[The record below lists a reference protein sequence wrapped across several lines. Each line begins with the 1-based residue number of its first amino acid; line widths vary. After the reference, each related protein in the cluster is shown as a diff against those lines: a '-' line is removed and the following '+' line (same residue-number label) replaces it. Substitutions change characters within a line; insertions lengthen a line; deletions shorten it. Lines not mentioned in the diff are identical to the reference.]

1 MPIKSILSEVIRRAE
16 ISATQASADAFA
28 ATVISTGISTTGNF
42 GWLLKRIEF
51 EVDPDIIVAAP
62 QTADCSLQLQVAA
75 GVQQSNPLLPNS
87 NDFVAQMQMCMPG
100 IAASTSAYSLPT
112 QYVWEAPDNLVLVDP
127 DLTLILD
134 STGTGAVNVGTA
146 RIYYFPIE
154 LNELDILRLIA
165 G

>member
-16 ISATQASADAFA
+16 ISATQGSADAFA
-28 ATVISTGISTTGNF
+28 TTVVSTGISTTGNF

-51 EVDPDIIVAAP
+51 EVDPDIIVVAP

-75 GVQQSNPLLPNS
+75 GVQTNLVLPNS

-100 IAASTSAYSLPT
+100 IAASTSAYQLPT

-134 STGTGAVNVGTA
+134 STGTGAANVGTA